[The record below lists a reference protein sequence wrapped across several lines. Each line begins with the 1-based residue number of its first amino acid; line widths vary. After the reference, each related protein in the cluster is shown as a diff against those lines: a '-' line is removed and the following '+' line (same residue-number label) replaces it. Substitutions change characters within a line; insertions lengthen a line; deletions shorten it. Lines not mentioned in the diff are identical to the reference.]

1 MGFHE
6 SDAKG
11 RAWSDAAQA
20 TQAGSAQQESKVKE
34 KEMKASKQQLPL
46 HILDQFR
53 LQGRRAT
60 LFHYYGDK
68 VSICPFW
75 TGELSRSNLRIYSKY
90 IDKDA
95 KKGLRTLR
103 RLAKAGLLV
112 EDEPAPGSIRWFRLA
127 DKDLET
133 KILNEGHDYWYS
145 MGYRI
150 DEVNPRIHGE
160 VTL

>member
-1 MGFHE
+1 
-6 SDAKG
+6 
-11 RAWSDAAQA
+11 
-20 TQAGSAQQESKVKE
+20 
-34 KEMKASKQQLPL
+34 MKASKQTLPR

-60 LFHYYGDK
+60 LLHYYGDK
-68 VSICPFW
+68 VSIHPDW
-75 TGELSRSNLRIYSKY
+75 TGELSRGNVRIYSKY

-95 KKGLRTLR
+95 RKGLRTLR

-112 EDEPAPGSIRWFRLA
+112 EDEPVLGSVRWFRLA